1 MNIKDFLQKL
11 FHKYKTGYFICELD
25 SLTSYV
31 FNDYRTKNITI
42 FYASSD
48 LSVSELKYLFERE
61 GRTVTLQSDS
71 DNNQILE
78 KASLDSTEE
87 NEVTSEEVYLVKDG
101 QLKPMTNLMLK
112 LEQDGIMFQINKTPE
127 FPSIKRKPI
136 SNK

>member
-1 MNIKDFLQKL
+1 MNIKDFIQKL
-11 FHKYKTGYFICELD
+11 FDKYKTGYFICELD

-48 LSVSELKYLFERE
+48 LSVTELKYLFEMQ

-78 KASLDSTEE
+78 KASLSSTED

-112 LEQDGIMFQINKTPE
+112 LEQDGIMLQINKTPE
-127 FPSIKRKPI
+127 FPNIKRKQL